1 MKNSHT
7 TEKIPEWFRELSEE
21 EKKVK
26 IRRLRLEDNNLLYQI
41 AMDTSESPSVR
52 RMAVLGTKIRNCCA
66 A

>member
-26 IRRLRLEDNNLLYQI
+26 IRRLRLEDNNLLKFDYL
-41 AMDTSESPSVR
+41 D
-52 RMAVLGTKIRNCCA
+52 KIL
-66 A
+66 